1 MMQED
6 NHVLQIKY
14 TENDYTTPQKKKKNA
29 TKAILLI
36 KIHQDISSKKMEE
49 IPTKKG
55 QSIKRTMLKLYN

>member
-1 MMQED
+1 MMQKD

-14 TENDYTTPQKKKKNA
+14 TENDYTTPQKKTKA